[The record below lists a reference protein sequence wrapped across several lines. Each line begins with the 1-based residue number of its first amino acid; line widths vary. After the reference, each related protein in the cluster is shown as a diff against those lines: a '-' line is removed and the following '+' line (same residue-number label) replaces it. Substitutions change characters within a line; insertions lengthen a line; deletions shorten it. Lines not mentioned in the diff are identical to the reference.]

1 MANFCC
7 NNGYSFPAPSVSLPI
22 FSQFNGTNMATTM
35 HQHLVH
41 FTPPSIRDNTALQ
54 VTSSRLFIALNLFM
68 LFTNLRVL
76 GMSEDSTG

>member
-1 MANFCC
+1 
-7 NNGYSFPAPSVSLPI
+7 
-22 FSQFNGTNMATTM
+22 MATTM

-76 GMSEDSTG
+76 DMSEDITG